1 VITLYAVEMGH
12 PWAGDIA
19 GALITADGERLATH
33 VSSTPA
39 FLLADLTQNFGR
51 GAELAARFGQF
62 TVVYVALDDPIPDEI
77 SEHVMPMAPQETQGA
92 DS

>member
-19 GALITADGERLATH
+19 GALITANGERLATH
-33 VSSTPA
+33 VSSTPS

-51 GAELAARFGQF
+51 GAELTKRFGQF

-77 SEHVMPMAPQETQGA
+77 SDHVMPMTPEATR
-92 DS
+92 

>member
-19 GALITADGERLATH
+19 GTLITADGERLATH

-39 FLLADLTQNFGR
+39 VLLADLTQNFGR

-77 SEHVMPMAPQETQGA
+77 SDHVMPMSPEATR
-92 DS
+92 